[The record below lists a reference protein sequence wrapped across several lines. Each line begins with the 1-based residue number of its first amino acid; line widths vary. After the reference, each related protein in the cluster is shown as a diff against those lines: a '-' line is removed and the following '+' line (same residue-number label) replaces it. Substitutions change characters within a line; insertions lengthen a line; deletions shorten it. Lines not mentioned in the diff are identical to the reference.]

1 MQNPPPNDLG
11 VLIVDDD
18 EGTRD
23 ALRGYLERVG
33 CKVIVADGFSDAARV
48 VARGHIG
55 VAFVDSTWENDR
67 GLDIISQ
74 LAVTMPDV
82 MIVLLAGDRT
92 GSTEA
97 AERRGVWD
105 FLHKPFTA
113 TEVHHVLDRVIAA
126 RALRARA
133 RDLRERL
140 DLESPPVLLAS
151 RAPAM
156 QKAVDAIERA
166 ARSDAPVLLRGE
178 KGTGKKLLAWTLHRA
193 SLRAERSFFVVSCA
207 SAADQI
213 QLNESLAADGGLP
226 GAVGG
231 TLFLDEVH
239 LLPQEVQAT
248 LVRLL
253 RKGPSEGPVPNRV
266 DRMIKPDGVGADVRI
281 IATTSDDLDFLAR
294 EQRIR
299 QDLVHLLDVVEVH
312 VPPLRERPGDI
323 LSLAR
328 HFLEFFSRACGRRP
342 PRISGATEAMLV
354 QHGWPGNVR
363 ELRNVIERAVLFSD
377 AEVLEPNAFPDRIR
391 PARSP
396 LAYLGG
402 QFTLDAIERDHIL
415 GVIAKASTLDEAANV
430 LGIDT
435 STLWRKRKRYMEGHV
450 TP

>member
-18 EGTRD
+18 EGPRD

-33 CKVIVADGFSDAARV
+33 CKVVVADGFADAARV

-55 VAFVDSTWENDR
+55 VAFVDSGWENDR

-74 LAVTMPDV
+74 LAVTTPDV
-82 MIVLLAGDRT
+82 MIVLLTGDRS
-92 GSTEA
+92 GSTDA

-213 QLNESLAADGGLP
+213 QLNESLAADGGVP

-239 LLPQEVQAT
+239 LLPQDVQAT
-248 LVRLL
+248 LVSRLT
-253 RKGPSEGPVPNRV
+253 VPNQVNRT
-266 DRMIKPDGVGADVRI
+266 IKADGIGADVRI

-354 QHGWPGNVR
+354 QHDWPGNVR

-435 STLWRKRKRYMEGHV
+435 STLWRKRKRYMEHV
-450 TP
+450 T